1 MTQDKQRCYVAK
13 PYVEVSGKNRG
24 WQNKRCS
31 VRGIGEEQLEFRQ
44 GRGTTDGMFALR
56 QLVENKLEGQE
67 DMAIRFIDLWPGA

>member
-1 MTQDKQRCYVAK
+1 MTQDKQRFYVAK

-24 WQNKRCS
+24 WQDKRCS
-31 VRGIGEEQLEFRQ
+31 VRGIGKEQLEFRQ